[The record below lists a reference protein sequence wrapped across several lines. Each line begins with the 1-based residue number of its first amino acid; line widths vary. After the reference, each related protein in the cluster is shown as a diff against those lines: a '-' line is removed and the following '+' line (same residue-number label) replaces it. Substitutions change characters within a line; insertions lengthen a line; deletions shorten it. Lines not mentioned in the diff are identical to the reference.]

1 MIGPLIDGAIKRRKV
16 VLGVTL
22 IASIFGFFAY
32 CVLDKALSSISP
44 DFPNPTT
51 RALVDWFLD
60 GEDHLR
66 DATQMVAADHVAD
79 AGNMIPADHSADAG
93 NMVEEVEA

>member
-1 MIGPLIDGAIKRRKV
+1 
-16 VLGVTL
+16 
-22 IASIFGFFAY
+22 
-32 CVLDKALSSISP
+32 
-44 DFPNPTT
+44 
-51 RALVDWFLD
+51 VDWFLD

-79 AGNMIPADHSADAG
+79 AGKMMPADHSADAG